1 MTEEERNKEI
11 EWLMGSIKRS
21 AAGGSS
27 MNFMFLFMSVILIA
41 FGFVMMFF
49 FDDANDN
56 VALLVFLLGGASLIS
71 ALFTHISHKRIAR
84 AETPQELIAAH
95 DRMWIIQSVII
106 MVGIVVMAFLYKG
119 NFLSKT
125 CLMLSGL
132 LMMVAGWLSMLQR
145 LRLWVG
151 IALLFA
157 EGLLLYFSGIN
168 LLLVISLLLV
178 MLSIIKGEK
187 SLFTN
192 KVSDN
197 NEGLDEGD
205 EQDFKRLRELVR
217 ESESSI

>member
-21 AAGGSS
+21 AAGGRS
-27 MNFMFLFMSVILIA
+27 MNFMLLFMSIILIG
-41 FGFVMMFF
+41 FGFVAMFI
-49 FDDANDN
+49 FDDAN
-56 VALLVFLLGGASLIS
+56 VITPLLLVMGGAFLIS
-71 ALFTHISHKRIAR
+71 ALFTHISHKRIVR
-84 AETPQELIAAH
+84 ADTPQELIAAH

-106 MVGIVVMAFLYKG
+106 MVGIVVMAILDKG

-125 CLMLSGL
+125 CLVLSGL
-132 LMMVAGWLSMLQR
+132 LLVVAGWLAMQQR

-157 EGLLLYFSGIN
+157 EGLLLYFSGID
-168 LLLVISLLLV
+168 LIVVISLLLV

-192 KVSDN
+192 KES
-197 NEGLDEGD
+197 EGLDEGD
-205 EQDFKRLRELVR
+205 EQDFKRLRELVK

>member
-27 MNFMFLFMSVILIA
+27 MNFMFLFMYVILIA

-106 MVGIVVMAFLYKG
+106 MFGIVVMAFLYKG

-125 CLMLSGL
+125 CLVLSGL